1 MSLGAATWTALHP
14 PSHHQALGPL
24 ARPPSPLLP
33 LRLSHSLGISPGE
46 QSPSS
51 PPGCAS
57 TEMENVKGTL
67 LRSLTAKKTTPAPT
81 SLLTQQLHLRIPTWV
96 GFGCSVWF

>member
-1 MSLGAATWTALHP
+1 MRLGAATWTALSP
-14 PSHHQALGPL
+14 PSHHPALGPL
-24 ARPPSPLLP
+24 ARLPSSPQGSATAWGS
-33 LRLSHSLGISPGE
+33 RPGE
-46 QSPSS
+46 QSPSF

-81 SLLTQQLHLRIPTWV
+81 SLLTQQ
-96 GFGCSVWF
+96 